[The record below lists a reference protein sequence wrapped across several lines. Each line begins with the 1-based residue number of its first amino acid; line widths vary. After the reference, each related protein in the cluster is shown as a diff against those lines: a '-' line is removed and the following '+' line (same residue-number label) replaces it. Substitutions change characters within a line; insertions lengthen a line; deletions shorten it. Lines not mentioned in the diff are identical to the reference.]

1 MYFRSANDTP
11 NRGARGERIHVGF
24 VGRTSR
30 TLPRAAIY
38 IMEMAH
44 DRIAP
49 SGWRRE
55 LRAMIVLAV
64 PVVLSELGWMAQGVV
79 DTIMVGKLGPAAIGA
94 VAVGN
99 AVYYVPSLFGI
110 GLLLGLDTLVSHA
123 YGRKDHDACHQW
135 LAQGVY
141 LACIAT
147 PPLML
152 MIAAASYGFMR
163 FGITPEVAGMAGS
176 YLRIL
181 NFGTLPLLLY
191 GASRR
196 YLQGVGQVR
205 VVTVTLVIANLVNWF
220 GNWAL
225 IYGKFGL
232 PAMGVDGSAISTCL
246 ARIGMAVA
254 LLGFAWRYERS
265 RGHPLFRRWGK
276 PSGLKIGQLVRLGAP
291 AAGQIV
297 LEVGAWNS
305 ATFAAGLLT
314 PVALA
319 THSIALNYA
328 SITYMVPLGM
338 SAAAAVS
345 VGHAMGAGDPDR
357 ARRAGWM
364 AMALGT
370 CFMLMAAIVFL
381 IAPAPLIALYTR
393 DPRVLAEGPTLLYVA
408 AAFQI
413 FDGIQ
418 TVSTGAL
425 RGLGETRV
433 PMIANFVGYWI
444 LGLPLGLLLCFGLHW
459 GIYGLWI
466 GLTLALIVI
475 ATTLLL
481 RWRRDSRKPLLT

>member
-1 MYFRSANDTP
+1 M
-11 NRGARGERIHVGF
+11 V
-24 VGRTSR
+24 
-30 TLPRAAIY
+30 
-38 IMEMAH
+38 
-44 DRIAP
+44 
-49 SGWRRE
+49 
-55 LRAMIVLAV
+55 VLAV

-123 YGRKDHDACHQW
+123 YGRRDHDACHHW

-152 MIAAASYGFMR
+152 LAAAASFGFLR
-163 FGITPEVAGMAGS
+163 FGITPEVAGHAGS

-181 NFGTLPLLLY
+181 NLGTLPLLLY

-205 VVTVTLVIANLVNWF
+205 VITVTLVIANLVNWF
-220 GNWAL
+220 GNWVL
-225 IYGKFGL
+225 IYGKLGL
-232 PAMGVDGSAISTCL
+232 PALGVDGSAISTCL
-246 ARIGMAVA
+246 SRIGMAAA
-254 LLGFAWRYERS
+254 LIGFAWRYERS
-265 RGHPLFRRWGK
+265 RGHPLFRHWAR
-276 PSGLKIGQLVRLGAP
+276 PSLLKIRQLTRLGLP

-297 LEVGAWNS
+297 LEVGAWNG
-305 ATFAAGLLT
+305 ATFAAGLLN

-328 SITYMVPLGM
+328 SVTYMVPLGM

-345 VGHAMGAGDPDR
+345 VGHALGAGDPSR
-357 ARRAGWM
+357 ARRAGWL
-364 AMALGT
+364 ALGLGT
-370 CFMLMAAIVFL
+370 SFMLLAALVFL
-381 IAPAPLIALYTR
+381 LVPRLLIMLYTR
-393 DPRVLAEGPTLLYVA
+393 DPRVLVEAPALLYVA

-433 PMIANFVGYWI
+433 PMIANFVGYWV
-444 LGLPLGLLLCFGLHW
+444 LGLPLGLFLCFGLHW

-466 GLTLALIVI
+466 GLTLALIII
-475 ATTLLL
+475 AFSLLW
-481 RWRRDSRKPLLT
+481 RWRRDTASLEVMAQRLG